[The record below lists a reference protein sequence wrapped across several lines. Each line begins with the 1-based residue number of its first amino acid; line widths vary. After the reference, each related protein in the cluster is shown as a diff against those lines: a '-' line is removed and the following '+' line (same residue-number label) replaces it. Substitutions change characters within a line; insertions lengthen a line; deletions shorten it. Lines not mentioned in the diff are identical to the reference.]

1 MRHPEQLQ
9 KVFENGKV
17 KTAEL
22 HIINMSPDIQGKEFA
37 FMEGNECLAIASVP
51 MQKWGEVYR
60 FCEALKEGTVFPVL
74 NLPFYEAESVTNP
87 AKQQEN
93 HQEIAPR
100 QADRETLM
108 TKISEV
114 SFALN
119 DLTLYLDTHCED
131 SQAIQLFAECAALR
145 ADLLKIFSE
154 RFYPLT
160 QACLANCSCE
170 KECESV
176 NGMAF
181 SWECGPAPWEG
192 ACV

>member
-1 MRHPEQLQ
+1 MD
-9 KVFENGKV
+9 KNG
-17 KTAEL
+17 
-22 HIINMSPDIQGKEFA
+22 NQ
-37 FMEGNECLAIASVP
+37 LAIASIP
-51 MQKWGEVYR
+51 CQKWKSVY
-60 FCEALKEGTVFPVL
+60 EPAAALRKGTIFPEL
-74 NLPFYEAESVTNP
+74 NLPFFMADDTEEIPAGQGFDNGAEEKST
-87 AKQQEN
+87 QQE
-93 HQEIAPR
+93 E
-100 QADRETLM
+100 REQLLS
-108 TKISEV
+108 KIDEAGFV
-114 SFALN
+114 VN